1 MDLNLIIGAASAAAS
16 SKATAT
22 DSTMSMILS
31 FAPFILIIVVF
42 YFLMMRPQKKK
53 EKKTQQMRESLQ
65 VGDNITT
72 VSGVI
77 GRVVSIKEDSI
88 IIETGAER
96 NKIQIKKWA
105 IQTVDTIHDDK

>member
-1 MDLNLIIGAASAAAS
+1 MDFNLIIGAATS
-16 SKATAT
+16 SKNQS
-22 DSTMSMILS
+22 STLTMLVE
-31 FAPFILIIVVF
+31 FLPFILIIVVF
-42 YFLMMRPQKKK
+42 YFLLMRPQKKK
-53 EKKTQQMRESLQ
+53 EKKTQEMRSNVQ

-88 IIETGAER
+88 IIETGADR